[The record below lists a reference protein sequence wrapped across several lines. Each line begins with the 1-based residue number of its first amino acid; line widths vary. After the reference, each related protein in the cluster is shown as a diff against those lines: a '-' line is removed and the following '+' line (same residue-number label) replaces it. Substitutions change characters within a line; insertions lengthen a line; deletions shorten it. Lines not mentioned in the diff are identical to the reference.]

1 LDARL
6 TGRTGMLGEDYSLVD
21 LVVGSVVGYG
31 VYFGADV
38 EAHPRVKAWLTAL
51 QARPAMQGAV

>member
-1 LDARL
+1 MAEILR
-6 TGRTGMLGEDYSLVD
+6 RMPLVD

-38 EAHPRVKAWLTAL
+38 EAHPQVKEWLGRL
-51 QARPAMQGAV
+51 QARPAMQGEV